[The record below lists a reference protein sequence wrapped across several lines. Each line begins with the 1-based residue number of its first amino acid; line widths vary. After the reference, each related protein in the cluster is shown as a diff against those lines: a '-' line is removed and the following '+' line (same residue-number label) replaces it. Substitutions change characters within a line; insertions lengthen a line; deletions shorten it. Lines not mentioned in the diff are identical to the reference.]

1 MAQNQL
7 KIFKSEEVA
16 KHNSEKDCW
25 LIIENRVYD
34 VTPFL
39 PEHPGGKK
47 VVLKEAGKE
56 STEKFKSLHNEEV
69 LKQHGP
75 KLLVGFLAGTKEAK
89 EFEQSQS
96 GSKEEKKENAVQ
108 SKSNKS
114 VASLQPKNKIHY
126 LESLPK
132 YGEGVPFG
140 DPMWY
145 QGASSTYYNDSHIR
159 FRASVREF
167 VEKNIIPFCHKWDE
181 EKYFPKEIYK
191 AAYEGGWLPAVIG
204 PPWPKDLVGT
214 NIAGG
219 VKVEEFDQFHELILL
234 DEVSRCGSGGVCWA
248 IAGGLA
254 IGLPPIMRYGSKE
267 MKEKIA
273 GQCLRGEKVICLA
286 ITEPYAGSDVA
297 NLRCE
302 AKLSEDGKHYIVN
315 GEKKWITNGV
325 FADYFTVAVRT
336 GDTESGMF
344 GLSML
349 LIERTMPGVKTQQM
363 KCSGVWPSGTSYITF
378 EDVKVP
384 VENLIGNEGEG
395 FKSILANFNHE
406 RWGIAAQATRFARV
420 CFEEAFKY
428 AHKRRA
434 FNKRLIDQ
442 PVIRNKLAHMARQI
456 EATQAWVESI
466 TFQMTRLTY
475 KQQAQLL
482 GGPIALL
489 KAQATQ
495 TFEYCAREATQ
506 IFGGLAYTRG
516 GQGEKVE
523 RLYREVR
530 AYSIPGGSEEIMLD
544 LGLRQAMRMMPE
556 HLQNAKV

>member
-1 MAQNQL
+1 MS
-7 KIFKSEEVA
+7 KSRVITADEVA
-16 KHNSEKDCW
+16 KHNKDGDCW
-25 LIIENRVYD
+25 LIIHDIVYD
-34 VTPFL
+34 ISTFL

-56 STEKFKSLHNEEV
+56 CSAKFDSLHNAEV

-75 KLLVGFLAGTKEAK
+75 KLQVGVLAGGAHDSSNKQKQGDAEKSA
-89 EFEQSQS
+89 QSDTPP
-96 GSKEEKKENAVQ
+96 KRE
-108 SKSNKS
+108 KS
-114 VASLQPKNKIHY
+114 VASQLPKNKIHY
-126 LESLPK
+126 LEELSSF
-132 YGEGVPFG
+132 GQMVPFG

-145 QGASSTYYNDSHIR
+145 QGASSTFYNESHIK

-167 VEKNIIPFCHKWDE
+167 VDKNIIPLCHKWDE
-181 EKYFPKEIYK
+181 EKKLPRELYK
-191 AAYEGGWLPAVIG
+191 QGWEGGWLPGVIG
-204 PPWPKDLVGT
+204 APWPEKYAGGH
-214 NIAGG
+214 IAGG
-219 VKVEEFDQFHELILL
+219 VKPEEWDAFHELILL
-234 DEVSRCGSGGVCWA
+234 DEVARCGSGGVCWA
-248 IAGGLA
+248 LAGGLS
-254 IGLPPIMRYGSKE
+254 IGLPPVMKYGTEEMRQRV
-267 MKEKIA
+267 A
-273 GQCLRGEKVICLA
+273 APCLRGDKIICLA

-297 NLRCE
+297 NLKCE
-302 AKLSEDGKHYIVN
+302 AKLSECKKFYIVN

-325 FADYFTVAVRT
+325 FADFFTTAVRT
-336 GDTESGMF
+336 GDEESGMF

-349 LIERTMPGVKTQQM
+349 LIERDMPGVSTRQM
-363 KCSGVWPSGTSYITF
+363 NCSGVWPSGTAYITF

-384 VENLIGNEGEG
+384 VENIIGNEGEG

-406 RWGIAAQATRFARV
+406 RWAIVVQCVRFARV

-428 AHKRRA
+428 AHKRKA
-434 FNKRLIDQ
+434 FGKRLVDQ

-456 EATQAWVESI
+456 EATQSWLELI

-482 GGPIALL
+482 GGPIALM

-495 TFEYCAREATQ
+495 TFDYCAKEATQ

-544 LGLRQAMRMMPE
+544 LGIRQAMRRFPE
-556 HLQNAKV
+556 QLSKN